1 MNAIDVKGL
10 HKEIGNFEIRDL
22 SLDIPR
28 GYITGLVGDNGA
40 GKSTLINHLIGLL
53 KADRG
58 DVTILG
64 SDDIER
70 DREDL
75 LNRIGLVFAEDN
87 FPEHLS
93 PAKLEKLLTVYFEA
107 WDSTVYHKYL
117 DDFNVPENTRI
128 KRLSTG
134 EKVKLSLAVALSH
147 NAELLI
153 LDEPTSNLAPTFRME
168 LLDILQELMIDGEI
182 TILFSTHITSDLER
196 IADYIVMI
204 DNGEILF
211 NMEKEALLTA
221 YKKVKG
227 PKDIL
232 DDETGELLMGIREN
246 SLGFEA
252 MSNAPDTLRE
262 LFGDKVIIERLSVDE
277 VMYFTKNNRRG
288 V

>member
-10 HKEIGNFEIRDL
+10 HKQIGNFEIKD
-22 SLDIPR
+22 LDIEIPK
-28 GYITGLVGDNGA
+28 GYITGMVGDNGA
-40 GKSTLINHLIGLL
+40 GKSTLINHFTGLL

-58 DVTILG
+58 DVKILG

-70 DREDL
+70 DRENL
-75 LNRIGLVFAEDN
+75 LNRIGMVFAEDN

-107 WDSTVYHKYL
+107 WDSAVYHKYL
-117 DDFNVPENTRI
+117 DDFKVPENTRI
-128 KRLSTG
+128 KKLSTG

-168 LLDILQELMIDGEI
+168 LLDILQELMINEEI

-196 IADYIVMI
+196 IADYIMMI
-204 DNGEILF
+204 DDGEILF
-211 NMEKEALLTA
+211 NMEKEALLDT

-227 PKDIL
+227 PKGML
-232 DDETGELLMGIREN
+232 DDETNELLIGKRDN

-252 MSNAPDTLRE
+252 MSNSWDTLQE
-262 LFGDKVIIERLSVDE
+262 LFGDKVIVEKLSVDE
-277 VMYFTKNNRRG
+277 VMYFIKNNRRD

>member
-10 HKEIGNFEIRDL
+10 HKQIGNFEIRDL
-22 SLDIPR
+22 NLEIPK

-53 KADRG
+53 KADQG
-58 DVTILG
+58 DIKILG
-64 SDDIER
+64 SDEIER

-93 PAKLEKLLTVYFEA
+93 PTTLEKLLAVYFEA
-107 WDSTVYHKYL
+107 WDSDVYHKYL
-117 DDFNVPENTRI
+117 NDFNVPENTKI

-147 NAELLI
+147 HAELLI

-168 LLDILQELMIDGEI
+168 LLDILQELMIDEEI

-196 IADYIVMI
+196 IADYVVMI
-204 DNGEILF
+204 DDGEILF
-211 NMEKEALLTA
+211 NMEKEALLSN

-232 DDETGELLMGIREN
+232 DDETSELLMGIREN

-252 MSNAPDTLRE
+252 MSNSPDTLKE
-262 LFGDKVIIERLSVDE
+262 LFGSKVIVEELSVDE
-277 VMYFTKNNRRG
+277 VMYFIKNNRRD

>member
-1 MNAIDVKGL
+1 MNAIEVKEL
-10 HKEIGNFEIRDL
+10 HKQIGNFVIKD
-22 SLDIPR
+22 LDIEIPK
-28 GYITGLVGDNGA
+28 GYITGMVGDNGA
-40 GKSTLINHLIGLL
+40 GKSTLINHFTGLL

-58 DVTILG
+58 DVKILG

-70 DREDL
+70 DRENL
-75 LNRIGLVFAEDN
+75 LNRIGMVFAEDN

-93 PAKLEKLLTVYFEA
+93 PAKLENLLTVYFEA
-107 WDSTVYHKYL
+107 WDSAVYHKYL
-117 DDFNVPENTRI
+117 DDFKVPENIRI
-128 KRLSTG
+128 KKLSTG

-168 LLDILQELMIDGEI
+168 LLDILQELMIDEEI

-196 IADYIVMI
+196 IADYVVMI
-204 DNGEILF
+204 DGGEILF
-211 NMEKEALLTA
+211 NMEKEALLDT

-227 PKDIL
+227 PKGML
-232 DDETGELLMGIREN
+232 DDETNELLIGKREN

-252 MSNAPDTLRE
+252 MSNSWDTLQE
-262 LFGDKVIIERLSVDE
+262 LFGGKVIVEKLSVDE
-277 VMYFTKNNRRG
+277 VMYFIKNNRRD